1 MTVTEEVAAHKER
14 QRAVWATGDYAQV
27 ARLVAE
33 AGELCVER
41 AGIDAGMDVLDV
53 ATGTGNAAIPAA
65 LRGAHVTGLDLTP
78 ELFDTARER
87 AAEEGVDVEWVEGDA
102 EDLPFEDASFDR
114 VLSTFGVQF
123 VPRHR
128 VTAAELVRVCRPGG
142 RVVLCNWTP
151 DGMVGESFRLMAQHL
166 PKPPSWV
173 SPPGLWGHGPHVRAI
188 FAETSATIPSLEKR
202 VLRVPAE
209 SPDAY
214 VDYFSS
220 VFGPMITA
228 REQLSEKEWH
238 DLRGEYTALAAG
250 FWHGGAVEQEYAVIT
265 VAR

>member
-1 MTVTEEVAAHKER
+1 MTVTEEVAALKER
-14 QRAVWATGDYAQV
+14 QHAVWATGDYAQV
-27 ARLVAE
+27 ARLIAE
-33 AGELCVER
+33 VGELCVER

-65 LRGAHVTGLDLTP
+65 VRGADVTGLDLTP
-78 ELFDTARER
+78 ELFEAARAR
-87 AAEEGVDVEWVEGDA
+87 ADEAGVDVEWVEGDA
-102 EDLPFEDASFDR
+102 EALPFADASFDR

-123 VPRHR
+123 APRHR

-142 RVVLCNWTP
+142 RIVMCNWTP
-151 DGMVGESFRLMAQHL
+151 DGMTGEGFKLMARYS

-173 SPPGLWGHGPHVRAI
+173 SPPALWGHGPHVRAI

-202 VLRVPAE
+202 ILRVPAE

-214 VDYFSS
+214 VDYFAE
-220 VFGPMITA
+220 VFGPVISLRA
-228 REQLSEKEWH
+228 QLDEATWQE
-238 DLRGEYTALAAG
+238 LRDEYTALAAS
-250 FWHGGAVEQEYAVIT
+250 FWRDGAVEQEYVVIT